1 MFFHADNQRL
11 LQETLQKSPYF
22 IEFSQKYASEK
33 EAWLLGAPVQF
44 YEQNRAIVDAAINP
58 KSLLEINQKAL
69 RFMVLDLKRL
79 LGYPDKPNSVKITTY
94 NVSVGKQERED
105 RWANEFSSYQEE
117 YNRLLAAPVRPET
130 VFSAEVDEKIKNM
143 DELLAEQ
150 VKRRTMDYAE
160 LMPPAPS
167 NSGNGPVTNAIT
179 GAIRLKIMEDIDR
192 VEMDSHSSK
201 VRFSEQIEQYAPL

>member
-11 LQETLQKSPYF
+11 LYETLQKSPYF
-22 IEFSQKYASEK
+22 IEFSQKYAAEK
-33 EAWLLGAPVQF
+33 EGWFLSAPVQF
-44 YEQNRAIVDAAINP
+44 YERNRADVDASINP

-79 LGYPDKPNSVKITTY
+79 LGYPDTTNPATIITY
-94 NVSVGKQERED
+94 NVSLDKASRED
-105 RWANEFSSYQEE
+105 RWSNEYKSYQEE

-167 NSGNGPVTNAIT
+167 NGPSVNT
-179 GAIRLKIMEDIDR
+179 GSIRLKIMEDIDR
-192 VEMDSHSSK
+192 VEMNSHSSK

>member
-11 LQETLQKSPYF
+11 LHETLQKSPYLL
-22 IEFSQKYASEK
+22 EFSQKYAAEK
-33 EAWLLGAPVQF
+33 EGWLLNTPAQF
-44 YEQNRAIVDAAINP
+44 YEHNRTDIDAA
-58 KSLLEINQKAL
+58 KDVRSLLEINQKAL
-69 RFMVLDLKRL
+69 RFMVADLKRL
-79 LGYPDKPNSVKITTY
+79 LGYPDTTTPAKITTY

-105 RWANEFSSYQEE
+105 KWSKEFSSYQEE
-117 YNRLLAAPVRPET
+117 YNRLLAAPIRPET

-167 NSGNGPVTNAIT
+167 NGPSVNT
-179 GAIRLKIMEDIDR
+179 GSIRLKIMEDIDR
-192 VEMDSHSSK
+192 LEMNPSHPLQSASPK
-201 VRFSEQIEQYAPL
+201 VRFSEQMEQYA